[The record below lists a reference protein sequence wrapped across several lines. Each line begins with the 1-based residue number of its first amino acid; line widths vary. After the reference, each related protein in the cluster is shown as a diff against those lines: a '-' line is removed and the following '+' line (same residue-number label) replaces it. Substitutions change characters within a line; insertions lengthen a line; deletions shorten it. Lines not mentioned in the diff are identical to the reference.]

1 MPFYFDQGG
10 TDRFSLQDFEP
21 STGSKYKAVIDE
33 SLVESYGRVGY
44 DWFKMSRMNDPKL
57 SAAEVADAIQASG
70 LDVKLTPKDDE
81 YSAGQLNVILDRQRE
96 RKIISDIR
104 DRTPWDWGS
113 PLRGAVMF
121 GTAFAD
127 PINIATAFIPWARV
141 MTMASR
147 TNALAVP
154 VSSMRALEAAAQ
166 SQSALTRFGGRFGV
180 GAAYAGAETAALEP
194 LYAFARR
201 DLGDDYDASDSMLN
215 IGLGAAFGGGV
226 LGIGGYG
233 VDAFRRATG
242 RAQPFDRF
250 TGLSNDDIQ
259 LVQALDR
266 ELATGQMSESALRI
280 TLESYSPEMR
290 KAAGFPD
297 FEPTTRVAGEARKQ
311 SPMSARV
318 VESDNVL
325 TATSAA
331 GYVEGTIAGNVFK
344 MQEASVLSGMQGRGF
359 GTALYE
365 RLINAAIDRGL
376 QAESG
381 TLVSKPAARVYDAL
395 EKQGF
400 TIERNPN
407 AKEMPAD
414 ALFPEGAI
422 IAPDGEPV
430 FRVTRNADYK
440 KPEDRAKDIVERIDP
455 ETRENAFHVGL
466 GQLVDGR
473 EIDVASTI
481 NTDPQSGGMSTQAD
495 LEKAARTNAMPEAII
510 AADFDASAKI
520 ESDNQQS
527 QSWNGVKDVEQSLAE
542 ADALLDQTI
551 KAGDQAFKYSRGKTA
566 PLPDGIGSL
575 GFYSALQRGVAAIE
589 SKASTPEGWK
599 SAVKGLVNKG
609 LVKQDEIEWTGL
621 NEWLDLQSGKVTKEQ
636 INEFLQNNGVKIE
649 EVKLVDEAEFPY
661 QTPEQ
666 WQRAI
671 DNAERAGNFALSD
684 RINAA
689 WETFEGLGK
698 PGTTKYGGYTLPG
711 GTNYRELLL
720 TLPFQERDIPEGYQ
734 VSKIEY
740 DDGTSRFFV
749 ETPTTRSSAYKT
761 EEEAQTELQRMIKGL
776 KGFREDITSFRSSHW
791 DQPNVLTHI
800 RINDRVD
807 TTGAKVLF
815 VEELQSDWAQEG
827 RKKGFI
833 TADAKA
839 KQAEIDIQ
847 IEEVRAQR
855 RIIDNKK
862 FDIQSSDPNWMFDE
876 KWLELDSQSNVLSTK
891 IADLRNKALEQ
902 GVIQPAPFIQDTK
915 SWLSLSLKRVMNYA
929 VENGYDKVAF
939 VNGKQSADR
948 YDLSKQVKSIEWS
961 GYDSRGATKIVTIY
975 PTGGNAIELP
985 IDADGLVVKTAGT
998 QFDGKPI
1005 DEIVG
1010 KEIAKQIIEQ
1020 RGGELSGSGLSVGG
1034 EGMISFYDKIVP
1046 NVTKDLLKK
1055 FGGEGIEPVT
1065 MKSDAGYEVVL
1076 PNGKVVKTTDN
1087 LLSAEATARSFDGAV
1102 VKEIVDPPQLGF
1114 KITDKMRETVSGGLP
1129 LFARGAYLGTAE
1141 NLQQAIADSFG
1152 KSTKA
1157 LLDSGQIVI
1166 VNKVSDL
1173 PKGRLPHAADTKAAT
1188 APDGTVYMVAE
1199 NISQGE
1205 VKGLVL
1211 HEVGV
1216 HVGMEK
1222 MLGTEV
1228 FNDVLKQLD
1237 QAILD
1242 QKPWAQTARDAVP
1255 SETRPEHV
1263 REEQLAYLVQN
1274 YPDLPLVQRIIAAI
1288 KTWFYKNFETARE
1301 LFTLNEADFRSLA
1314 VSALQFAARQADEA
1328 QVLAGN
1334 YRYSRGSTL
1343 DTSTVKSELSEIDA
1357 RVARAK
1363 SFATVLRAAAE
1374 KLDNDAAAVQAMKAA
1389 MPNITDTEIDELL
1402 IELKTQV
1409 KNLRGM
1415 ARSSREALLAG
1426 DQVSALQDEALI
1438 AADTLANNKLFNAV
1452 LERRNASLNLAA
1464 RLKAMSFVNQ
1474 FRDDALNP
1482 AEGFFAL
1489 LAGTLRVREAGRV
1502 SIDAEAKGFR
1512 GEMMGGLIADVE
1524 KTGLMREFISGA
1536 FDRDI
1541 YDALWRMGQ
1550 DKPDMTGV
1558 SPQAQQLAQIVNKYQ
1573 EYARNK
1579 RNRFGAWIRDLQ
1591 GYITRQTHDMYKIRE
1606 ASEDEWVGFVKDRL
1620 DLPKMMRLGLISE
1633 TDPIGSLRELYAEFA
1648 SGSHMKNIPGEED
1661 TIALGKGS
1669 NLAKRESVSRA
1680 LYFKD
1685 GLSAFEYNTQ
1695 FGSGTLAES
1704 VQMGLERAASSIAL
1718 LKTLGTNPEATLTRL
1733 MDEFESSLVGERRHQ
1748 FRQQR
1753 GAILNMLAQVD
1764 GSVNIPGSVSAA
1776 KIGAT
1781 LRGWQSMARL
1791 GGALISSTTDLAGY
1805 AAELRYAQGKNLFSG
1820 VLDGI
1825 VGLTQGR
1832 ATGERADILISMG
1845 VFHESMAGAISA
1857 RFDNPDLVGGKMA
1870 AGMRHFF
1877 RLNGLTWWT
1886 ETLRDAAALQHSSY
1900 MATQSG
1906 KKLADINPELR
1917 RLFGLYGIDEGK
1929 WDIIRLSKVVADGKE
1944 YIAPDGLKTI
1954 PREMLENY
1962 ITSVGRTVNDA
1973 AVQNL
1978 RDDLAQTMRVMFV
1991 DRAHFAVLEP
2001 GARTRAFMTRGTKP
2015 GTVPG
2020 EFLRYIGQF
2029 KSFSIAMTQMVL
2041 GREIYGRGYDS
2052 LGQYLR
2058 KGKGD
2063 MLGLAAMIGMYGAL
2077 GYAAMSIKDLIK
2089 GREPR
2094 DLVDKETGMPN
2105 VKTIGA
2111 ALAQGGGL
2119 GLYGDFLFGEYSR
2132 FGRSFTSSSVGPV
2145 LGNLDTLTDL
2155 WTRMRNGDDLAASS
2169 FKALLDNTP
2178 FLNLYW
2184 LRPLLDYS
2192 ILFNIQ
2198 ESLNPG
2204 FLRRTEQRIE
2214 RENSQQFLIKPSEV
2228 VR

>member
-81 YSAGQLNVILDRQRE
+81 YSAGQLNVIFDRQRE

-121 GTAFAD
+121 GAAFAD

-166 SQSALTRFGGRFGV
+166 SQSALSRFGGRFGV

-226 LGIGGYG
+226 LGLGGLG
-233 VDAFRRATG
+233 VDAFRRVTG

-250 TGLSNDDIQ
+250 AGLSNDDIQ

-280 TLESYSPEMR
+280 TLDSYSPEMR

-297 FEPTTRVAGEARKQ
+297 FEPTTRVAGDARKQ

-318 VESDNVL
+318 VESDNML
-325 TATSAA
+325 TATSPA

-440 KPEDRAKDIVERIDP
+440 KPEDRAKDVVERIDP

-466 GQLVDGR
+466 GQLIDGR

-481 NTDPQSGGMSTQAD
+481 NTDPQSGGMATQAD
-495 LEKAARTNAMPEAII
+495 LEKAARTNAMPEAIT

-551 KAGDQAFKYSRGKTA
+551 KAGDQAFKYSRGKNA
-566 PLPDGIGSL
+566 PLPTDVGSL

-589 SKASTPEGWK
+589 SKASTPDGWK
-599 SAVKGLVNKG
+599 SAIKGLVNKG
-609 LVKQDEIEWTGL
+609 LVKQDEIEWTGV

-636 INEFLQNNGVKIE
+636 INEFLQNNGVRIE
-649 EVKLVDEAEFPY
+649 EMQLGSLKTVENQINNEINQFNYRVEIDNDEALFFDPDDELVTYVELPRKV
-661 QTPEQ
+661 TDV
-666 WQRAI
+666 I
-671 DNAERAGNFALSD
+671 DKYERTAS
-684 RINAA
+684 
-689 WETFEGLGK
+689 
-698 PGTTKYGGYTLPG
+698 TKYGQYTLPG
-711 GTNYRELLL
+711 GENYRELLL
-720 TLPFQERDIPEGYQ
+720 TLPEKISVGSELAQ
-734 VSKIEY
+734 VEY
-740 DDGTSRFFV
+740 VF
-749 ETPTTRSSAYKT
+749 P
-761 EEEAQTELQRMIKGL
+761 
-776 KGFREDITSFRSSHW
+776 FRSSHW
-791 DQPNVLTHI
+791 DNENIISHI

-807 TTGAKVLF
+807 VDGAKVLF
-815 VEELQSDWAQEG
+815 VEELQSDWAQAG
-827 RKKGFI
+827 RKQGFI
-833 TADAKA
+833 TEKTKA
-839 KQAEIDIQ
+839 AQKEIDVQ
-847 IEEVRAQR
+847 IGVVKEQINEIDVQLKNIEDQNKDYFIDDAWLKLTEQR
-855 RIIDNKK
+855 FEASNQISALR
-862 FDIQSSDPNWMFDE
+862 QQA
-876 KWLELDSQSNVLSTK
+876 LDAGS
-891 IADLRNKALEQ
+891 
-902 GVIQPAPFIQDTK
+902 IQPAPFIQDTK
-915 SWLSLSLKRVMNYA
+915 SWVSLSLKRVMNYA

-939 VNGKQSADR
+939 VNGRQSADR
-948 YDLSKQVKSIEWS
+948 YDLSKQVEKLSWQQSEGILTAETID
-961 GYDSRGATKIVTIY
+961 GGVREVARGITKDQLGDY
-975 PTGGNAIELP
+975 
-985 IDADGLVVKTAGT
+985 
-998 QFDGKPI
+998 
-1005 DEIVG
+1005 VG
-1010 KEIAKQIIEQ
+1010 KEVAQKLTKQLPFYVDGLTVQ
-1020 RGGELSGSGLSVGG
+1020 QLSGVDLKIGG

-1055 FGGEGIEPVT
+1055 FGGEGLETVNIVER
-1065 MKSDAGYEVVL
+1065 KALGADKE
-1076 PNGKVVKTTDN
+1076 TDE
-1087 LLSAEATARSFDGAV
+1087 LFTQLSGEA
-1102 VKEIVDPPQLGF
+1102 PPTELKADYQQTGF

-1173 PKGRLPHAADTKAAT
+1173 PKGRLPHAADTKGAT

-1216 HVGMEK
+1216 HVGMER
-1222 MLGTEV
+1222 MLGAEV

-1237 QAILD
+1237 SAIMRGES
-1242 QKPWAQTARDAVP
+1242 WAQTARDAVP
-1255 SETRPEHV
+1255 SETRPQDV

-1274 YPDLPLVQRIIAAI
+1274 YPDLPLVQRIIAAV
-1288 KTWFYKNFETARE
+1288 KTWFYKNFEIARE

-1314 VSALQFAARQADEA
+1314 VSALQFAARQTDEA
-1328 QVLAGN
+1328 QVLAGDL
-1334 YRYSRGSTL
+1334 RYSRGSTP

-1415 ARSSREALLAG
+1415 ARSTREALLAG

-1438 AADTLANNKLFNAV
+1438 AADTLANNKLFAAV

-1464 RLKAMSFVNQ
+1464 RLKALSFVNQ

-1502 SIDAEAKGFR
+1502 SIDAEAKAFR

-1704 VQMGLERAASSIAL
+1704 VQMGLDRAASSIAL

-1791 GGALISSTTDLAGY
+1791 GGALISSTSDLAGY

-1832 ATGERADILISMG
+1832 ATGERADILTSMG

-1906 KKLADINPELR
+1906 KNLADINPELR

-2094 DLVDKETGMPN
+2094 DLVDKETGMPS
-2105 VKTIGA
+2105 VKTISA

-2145 LGNLDTLTDL
+2145 LGNLDTLADL
-2155 WTRMRNGDDLAASS
+2155 WTRMRKGDDLAATS